1 MLARP
6 SRREICI
13 SLPERDLF
21 EFPSRVEDQ
30 PHKVRCEIFD
40 FNKFDN
46 LGKLHV
52 FPEQTIPEGDYRF
65 EVIGRQDVYA
75 YIEAMLRQAVLVTC
89 LREVSENP
97 ISGDRIVRL
106 QVINIET

>member
-1 MLARP
+1 M
-6 SRREICI
+6 S
-13 SLPERDLF
+13 
-21 EFPSRVEDQ
+21 FP
-30 PHKVRCEIFD
+30 
-40 FNKFDN
+40 NKRFR
-46 LGKLHV
+46 K
-52 FPEQTIPEGDYRF
+52 GDYRF
-65 EVIGRQDVYA
+65 EVICHQDVYA